1 MFKYTLYTKKGSST
15 HQADLVA
22 YLYTKE
28 DRQMTM
34 TTYADKHQI
43 VRQTARRDL
52 NELITIGLIEEKK
65 SGREIF
71 FTLKSHKAVEKYIES

>member
-1 MFKYTLYTKKGSST
+1 
-15 HQADLVA
+15 
-22 YLYTKE
+22 
-28 DRQMTM
+28 MTM